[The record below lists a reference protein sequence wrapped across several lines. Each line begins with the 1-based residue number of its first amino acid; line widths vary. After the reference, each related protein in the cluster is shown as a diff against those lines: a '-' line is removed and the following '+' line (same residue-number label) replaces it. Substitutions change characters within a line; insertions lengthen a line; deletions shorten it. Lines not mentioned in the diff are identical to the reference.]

1 MTHEHVRSWLGARRP
16 ERPAALEAQMARSL
30 EACPG
35 HVLAAAPTMTE
46 AMGLLGL
53 RSLASVAGREPDGPQ
68 LAMELLAA
76 DAFVTYAFEAAAE
89 EAVGVQPLVTRLLHE
104 AV

>member
-1 MTHEHVRSWLGARRP
+1 MTHERVQSWLGARRP
-16 ERPAALEAQMARSL
+16 ARPAALEAQMSRSVQQCPAPVL
-30 EACPG
+30 E
-35 HVLAAAPTMTE
+35 AAPTMAE

-68 LAMELLAA
+68 LAMDLLAA